1 MKNQIEE
8 SRIWINKKT
17 KTMFADSLRN
27 SNLGAD
33 AIKFEEEFETDDDF
47 LTFFR
52 HDCEHSVDRLV
63 NSLVN
68 RLGFTREAADIL
80 SVMIEEDIE

>member
-8 SRIWINKKT
+8 SRIWINKKI

-33 AIKFEEEFETDDDF
+33 AVKFEEEFETDDDF

-80 SVMIEEDIE
+80 SVTIGDEE

>member
-1 MKNQIEE
+1 
-8 SRIWINKKT
+8 
-17 KTMFADSLRN
+17 MFADSLRN

-33 AIKFEEEFETDDDF
+33 AVKFEEEFETDDDF

-80 SVMIEEDIE
+80 SVTIGDIE